1 MRGMDLIEVA
11 RQCPDLTVSIRLGD
25 LIEANQNLVEEALM
39 RLEKSVAESRT
50 EIYLSR
56 TKVMEML
63 EVASAT
69 LWRWE
74 KCGYLVPL
82 SVGGKK
88 RYRLS
93 DIQRLLNR
101 WCFIQQ
107 RDEKG
112 KAQES
117 IGSWAFPSCPVGAG
131 HLPSNQKQDVRS
143 SDKVLR
149 SRQLSSSELGEKRV
163 TSDMPRAHTPIYVF
177 VRFCVHIL
185 MCSRINT

>member
-25 LIEANQNLVEEALM
+25 LIEANQSLVEEALM
-39 RLEKSVAESRT
+39 RLEKSVAESRA

-101 WCFIQQ
+101 CCFIQQ

-117 IGSWAFPSCPVGAG
+117 IGSWAFPKNYITLNP
-131 HLPSNQKQDVRS
+131 
-143 SDKVLR
+143 
-149 SRQLSSSELGEKRV
+149 SSS
-163 TSDMPRAHTPIYVF
+163 PRP
-177 VRFCVHIL
+177 
-185 MCSRINT
+185 S

>member
-1 MRGMDLIEVA
+1 MLFSRRKEICSTPLS
-11 RQCPDLTVSIRLGD
+11 QCNRIGEEFNFKSVREKSDERYGFNRSCKTMPGSDGVDTPGRS
-25 LIEANQNLVEEALM
+25 IEANQSLVEEALM

-101 WCFIQQ
+101 
-107 RDEKG
+107 
-112 KAQES
+112 
-117 IGSWAFPSCPVGAG
+117 
-131 HLPSNQKQDVRS
+131 
-143 SDKVLR
+143 
-149 SRQLSSSELGEKRV
+149 
-163 TSDMPRAHTPIYVF
+163 
-177 VRFCVHIL
+177 
-185 MCSRINT
+185 

>member
-1 MRGMDLIEVA
+1 MLLFPRWKEICSTPLRNAIALERSLILNLCERKVMRGMDLIEVA

-25 LIEANQNLVEEALM
+25 LIEANQSLVEEALM

-101 WCFIQQ
+101 
-107 RDEKG
+107 
-112 KAQES
+112 
-117 IGSWAFPSCPVGAG
+117 
-131 HLPSNQKQDVRS
+131 
-143 SDKVLR
+143 
-149 SRQLSSSELGEKRV
+149 
-163 TSDMPRAHTPIYVF
+163 
-177 VRFCVHIL
+177 
-185 MCSRINT
+185 